1 MSRFRH
7 VELQYA
13 SRLLNHGPTILITS
27 YDAPSDRRN
36 VMAAAWSMPVEFAPP
51 RVAIVVDKSTW
62 TREIIERN
70 GTFGIVVPGVA
81 AASWTYA
88 VGSVSGRD
96 EDKFN
101 AWGIPVVTGPELGL
115 PLIEEKCLAWME
127 CRLLPATA
135 AQTQYD
141 TLFGEVVSA
150 AADERAFVT
159 GRWQFDDD
167 KLNTLHHLGTGNFV
181 AAVVMCGQTPST
193 NKRDLPR
200 VADFSPARPAAL
212 PFQPGGR
219 RRSALGVRPN
229 TFLYRVVKWLLL
241 AKPHR

>member
-127 CRLLPATA
+127 CRLL
-135 AQTQYD
+135 
-141 TLFGEVVSA
+141 
-150 AADERAFVT
+150 
-159 GRWQFDDD
+159 
-167 KLNTLHHLGTGNFV
+167 
-181 AAVVMCGQTPST
+181 
-193 NKRDLPR
+193 
-200 VADFSPARPAAL
+200 
-212 PFQPGGR
+212 
-219 RRSALGVRPN
+219 
-229 TFLYRVVKWLLL
+229 
-241 AKPHR
+241 

>member
-1 MSRFRH
+1 TGFS
-7 VELQYA
+7 
-13 SRLLNHGPTILITS
+13 
-27 YDAPSDRRN
+27 
-36 VMAAAWSMPVEFAPP
+36 EF
-51 RVAIVVDKSTW
+51 
-62 TREIIERN
+62 
-70 GTFGIVVPGVA
+70 FCM
-81 AASWTYA
+81 YF
-88 VGSVSGRD
+88 VGCVSGRD

-181 AAVVMCGQTPST
+181 AS
-193 NKRDLPR
+193 
-200 VADFSPARPAAL
+200 
-212 PFQPGGR
+212 GR
-219 RRSALGVRPN
+219 HVRAN
-229 TFLYRVVKWLLL
+229 SLDE
-241 AKPHR
+241 